1 MQPAAVFAFAFLLAA
16 TAGVAFGTG
25 IRVGRGAQR
34 IADADRQA
42 AIDAA
47 VRSVLAERGATAA
60 SMSIEREHTV
70 AAAVD
75 TAVKVAGSA
84 LEARLR
90 SGAQHIDG
98 RAQAFEQRAQDI
110 SGELKRVTDLMA
122 ELQKDR
128 AKQHGEMLSRFEH
141 TASVATTLQNT
152 TQGLRDALASPKS
165 RGQWGERMAEDVL
178 RAAGFIEGV
187 NYRQQATNTAGKRPD
202 FTFMLPQG
210 LELNMDVKFPID
222 NYLRH
227 LEATTDTARDAAAAA
242 FLRDVRSRVKE
253 ITTREYIDPDCTV
266 DHVLLF
272 IPNESIYTFIHE
284 NDADLLDRAL
294 AQRVVLC
301 SPSTLFAVLAVVRHS
316 MRNFLFERTSNEI
329 LECLTRFVK
338 QWDKFAVNVDKVG
351 RHLGSLSTAYDEL
364 NGTRRRQLEKELDRI
379 ETLRSR
385 TDDDRA
391 PEVAATSASSPV
403 SAPRPV
409 VAPIEDHE
417 WPEVRSLR
425 AG

>member
-1 MQPAAVFAFAFLLAA
+1 MQPVTAFVFALLVAAGAAAAFA
-16 TAGVAFGTG
+16 AGL
-25 IRVGRGAQR
+25 RVGRAGKLV
-34 IADADRQA
+34 ADADRQA

-60 SMSIEREHTV
+60 SMAVEREHTV

-122 ELQKDR
+122 QLQRDR
-128 AKQHGEMLSRFEH
+128 AHQHGEMLSRFEH
-141 TASVATTLQNT
+141 TANVATILQNT
-152 TQGLRDALASPKS
+152 TQSLRDALASPKS

-178 RAAGFIEGV
+178 RAAGFVEGV
-187 NYRQQATNTAGKRPD
+187 NFRQQATSTAGKRPD

-222 NYLRH
+222 NYVRH
-227 LEATTDTARDAAAAA
+227 LEATTDQAREAAALA
-242 FLRDVRSRVKE
+242 FLRDVRLRVKE
-253 ITTREYIDPDCTV
+253 ITTREYIDPDRTV

-272 IPNESIYTFIHE
+272 IPNESIYAFIHE
-284 NDADLLDRAL
+284 NDAELLERAL
-294 AQRVVLC
+294 GQRVVLC

-329 LECLTRFVK
+329 LDCLTGFVK
-338 QWDKFAVNVDKVG
+338 QWDKFAESVDKVG
-351 RHLGSLSTAYDEL
+351 RHLDSLSSAYDDL

-385 TDDDRA
+385 SEVDHL
-391 PEVAATSASSPV
+391 PEMAVQ
-403 SAPRPV
+403 SAPLTPTSTV

-417 WPEVRSLR
+417 WPEARALR